1 MEDSNNIRLFDQVIP
16 IKPLT
21 NYELLKYAKLLNFK
35 NFKGVFMRDKLP
47 KKKSKLVESGIV
59 NLASNN
65 SQGTHWVCYY
75 GNNYFDSFG
84 LPPPNEVLTYMQTP
98 PSGRKFASL
107 PPIYYNSNEIQ
118 DRESVICG
126 HLCLYVL
133 KHLSDGKSYE
143 EVWKTLV

>member
-1 MEDSNNIRLFDQVIP
+1 MENSNNIVLFDQVIP

-21 NYELLKYAKLLNFK
+21 NYELLKYVKLFNIK
-35 NFKGVFMRDKLP
+35 NFRGVFMRDTLP
-47 KKKSKLVESGIV
+47 KRSKPSESGIV
-59 NLASNN
+59 NLESSN
-65 SQGTHWVCYY
+65 SQGTHWVCYF

-84 LPPPNEVLTYMQTP
+84 LPPCNEIVKYMH
-98 PSGRKFASL
+98 

-118 DRESVICG
+118 DRQSVTCG

-143 EVWKTLV
+143 EVWETLV

>member
-1 MEDSNNIRLFDQVIP
+1 MGRANKVTLFGHIIP

-21 NYELLKYAKLLNFK
+21 NHELLKYAKLFKIK
-35 NFKGVFMRDKLP
+35 NFRGVFMRDTLP
-47 KKKSKLVESGIV
+47 KNRFKSIESGIV
-59 NLASNN
+59 NLDSNK

-84 LPPPNEVLTYMQTP
+84 LPPPDEVVKYMKTP
-98 PSGRKFASL
+98 IF
-107 PPIYYNSNEIQ
+107 YNSNEIQ
-118 DRESVICG
+118 DRQSVTCG

-143 EVWKTLV
+143 EVWETLV

>member
-1 MEDSNNIRLFDQVIP
+1 MEILKEMRLFDQVLP

-21 NYELLKYAKLLNFK
+21 NYELLKYAKLFNIK
-35 NFKGVFMRDKLP
+35 DFKGVYMRDRLVGKM
-47 KKKSKLVESGIV
+47 SKPTESAIV
-59 NLASNN
+59 NLDSND

-84 LPPPNEVLTYMQTP
+84 LPPPDEVVKYIP
-98 PSGRKFASL
+98 H
-107 PPIYYNSNEIQ
+107 PIYYNSNEIQ

-143 EVWKTLV
+143 EVWKTLF